1 MTHMTT
7 EAWARAHVVIAS
19 DPLLRP
25 PTQADRDLVA
35 LCGGTVDDQIAG
47 ALMTRQML
55 LIPVEGDVRLVDAD
69 TWQAAA
75 AAIGAS
81 YIEAVTVGRDWS
93 MAVDED
99 GRMIGRPLN
108 PRASQ
113 LYGTPRHGQ
122 PILGDV
128 LLGREAIVDG
138 GRDWVDT
145 DHRAALAFLTE
156 RGAA

>member
-1 MTHMTT
+1 
-7 EAWARAHVVIAS
+7 
-19 DPLLRP
+19 
-25 PTQADRDLVA
+25 
-35 LCGGTVDDQIAG
+35 
-47 ALMTRQML
+47 MTRRML

-69 TWQAAA
+69 TWQKAA

-81 YIEAVTVGRDWS
+81 YIEAVTVGRSWS

-99 GRMIGRPLN
+99 GRMTGRDLN
-108 PRASQ
+108 PRASV
-113 LYGTPRHGQ
+113 LYGTPRHGH

-145 DHRAALAFLTE
+145 DHGTAIAFLAD